1 MTAMADV
8 VRPLRFVNVLLALAA
23 GIAPFLIGE
32 RDVGYA
38 VTTLLVAV
46 VVLALSLPRAAVGE
60 RYERWNERIA

>member
-1 MTAMADV
+1 
-8 VRPLRFVNVLLALAA
+8 VLLALAA